1 MEQTRQWKS
10 YPKKPIRSF
19 RDLEV
24 YTKTLECAVVIAS
37 SVRTS
42 VPDFPELSGMVN
54 CALSIPLWI
63 AEAHS
68 IRFANKKEGITLL
81 ERAMAGCNKMVVYI
95 EEMVGVY
102 GVSSGILPEEKT
114 EKTEKKKT
122 NSIPIPRN
130 TLSLELADDLV
141 KKYIEV
147 RGKIFRLEQSWKK
160 WDTEDAMRKV

>member
-1 MEQTRQWKS
+1 MEQDRQWKF
-10 YPKKPIRSF
+10 YPKKPMRSF

-42 VPDFPELSGMVN
+42 VPNFPELPGMVN

-68 IRFANKKEGITLL
+68 IRFANKKEGIMLL
-81 ERAMAGCNKMVVYI
+81 ERAMAGCNKIVVYI
-95 EEMVGVY
+95 EEVVGIY
-102 GVSSGILPEEKT
+102 GVSSTVLQET
-114 EKTEKKKT
+114 KKENKKANS
-122 NSIPIPRN
+122 NSILHGA
-130 TLSLELADDLV
+130 LSSELADDLI

-160 WDTEDAMRKV
+160 WDAEDAMRKV